1 MYLIG
6 TFGYWLPTM
15 INDAEVAKE
24 FVKRWARLT
33 DNLYTC
39 QKVALSELKE
49 EPAARA
55 QAEALYNESLGSAQ
69 ERRVIALQLALAT
82 TPLTLSP

>member
-1 MYLIG
+1 
-6 TFGYWLPTM
+6 M
-15 INDAEVAKE
+15 INDANVAKE

-39 QKVALSELKE
+39 QAAVLSELAG
-49 EPAARA
+49 EPAARQQA
-55 QAEALYNESLGSAQ
+55 QALYNESLGSAQ
-69 ERRVIALQLALAT
+69 ERRVIALQLALSS